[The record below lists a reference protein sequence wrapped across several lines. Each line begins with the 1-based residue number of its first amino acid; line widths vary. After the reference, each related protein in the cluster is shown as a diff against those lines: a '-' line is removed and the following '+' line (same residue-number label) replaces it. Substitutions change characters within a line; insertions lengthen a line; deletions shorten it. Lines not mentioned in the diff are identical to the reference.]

1 MVTRGLRVRA
11 VAATACVVWLAAPTM
26 PARAAWYLL
35 FDEVSGDGVVTSGT
49 EDRTESSEQCRARM
63 ADAVA
68 FTAGEYK
75 RAGLEVSYNDSIIEA
90 REPGTDV
97 VMRVARFR
105 CRDQAAP

>member
-1 MVTRGLRVRA
+1 MRT
-11 VAATACVVWLAAPTM
+11 VAAAACVAWLAAPTM

-35 FDEVSGDGVVTSGT
+35 FDEVSGDGEVTSVT
-49 EDRTESSEQCRARM
+49 EDRTESPEQCRARM

-75 RAGLEVSYNDSIIEA
+75 RAGLEVSSNESIIEA
-90 REPGTDV
+90 RDPETDV
-97 VMRVARFR
+97 VVRVARFR